1 MTTSGPSGREMSG
14 GKTPLPNEGAFRPR
28 PLFESEGKLYDKK
41 YIPGLRIF
49 GGLTDR
55 EHGLSL
61 SSDLTSAVNLGM
73 VKSYSR
79 SAINVIDD
87 DGAVYTFVYDNR
99 PDSDWGFWKQED
111 DDHWHQWAFG
121 VQQPSH
127 MEVLASCGFYALKD
141 LGKL

>member
-1 MTTSGPSGREMSG
+1 MVKSIFWALVLSTALLIG
-14 GKTPLPNEGAFRPR
+14 GMA
-28 PLFESEGKLYDKK
+28 SAYHADM
-41 YIPGLRIF
+41 
-49 GGLTDR
+49 
-55 EHGLSL
+55 
-61 SSDLTSAVNLGM
+61 TSAVNLGM

-99 PDSDWGFWKQED
+99 PDSDWGCWKQED

-127 MEVLASCGFYALKD
+127 LEELASCGFYALKE

>member
-1 MTTSGPSGREMSG
+1 MI
-14 GKTPLPNEGAFRPR
+14 KNIFRACVFSAA
-28 PLFESEGKLYDKK
+28 LLIGSMASAY
-41 YIPGLRIF
+41 
-49 GGLTDR
+49 
-55 EHGLSL
+55 HA
-61 SSDLTSAVNLGM
+61 DLTSAVNLGM

-127 MEVLASCGFYALKD
+127 MEVLASCGFYVLKD